1 MKNLSKTILILIFVM
16 LLLVIF
22 FAYTGIDARKPEQ
35 AMYKLIDKLIEINQA
50 INRMVRNLIWSIR
63 TGIEERFSR

>member
-1 MKNLSKTILILIFVM
+1 MNTSKAILILIFLM
-16 LLLVIF
+16 LLIIIF
-22 FAYTGIDARKPEQ
+22 FAYTGIDARKPED
-35 AMYKLIDKLIEINQA
+35 AMYKLIDKLTEINRA

>member
-1 MKNLSKTILILIFVM
+1 MNTSKAILIIIFIM
-16 LLLVIF
+16 LLIIIF

-35 AMYKLIDKLIEINQA
+35 ALFKLIDKITEINQVL
-50 INRMVRNLIWSIR
+50 NRMVRNLIWNIR

>member
-1 MKNLSKTILILIFVM
+1 MNPSKTILILIF
-16 LLLVIF
+16 LLLLIIIF
-22 FAYTGIDARKPEQ
+22 FAYTGIDPRKPEQ
-35 AMYKLIDKLIEINQA
+35 AMYTLIEKLTEVNRA

>member
-1 MKNLSKTILILIFVM
+1 MNTSKAILIVIFLM
-16 LLLVIF
+16 LLIIIF
-22 FAYTGIDARKPEQ
+22 FAYTGIDARKPED
-35 AMYKLIDKLIEINQA
+35 AMYKLIDKATEINRA

>member
-1 MKNLSKTILILIFVM
+1 MNISKAILILIFLT
-16 LLLVIF
+16 LLIIIF
-22 FAYTGIDARKPEQ
+22 FAYTGIDARKPEE
-35 AMYKLIDKLIEINQA
+35 AMYKLIDKLTEINRA

>member
-1 MKNLSKTILILIFVM
+1 MNTSKAILIVIFLM
-16 LLLVIF
+16 LLIILF
-22 FAYTGIDARKPEQ
+22 FAYTGIDARKPED
-35 AMYKLIDKLIEINQA
+35 AMYKLIDKLTEINRA

>member
-1 MKNLSKTILILIFVM
+1 MNTSKAILIIIFI
-16 LLLVIF
+16 LLLIIIF

-50 INRMVRNLIWSIR
+50 INRMVRNLIWNIR
-63 TGIEERFSR
+63 TGIQERFQR

>member
-1 MKNLSKTILILIFVM
+1 MNTSKAILIIIFIM
-16 LLLVIF
+16 LLIIIF

-63 TGIEERFSR
+63 TGIQERFSR

>member
-1 MKNLSKTILILIFVM
+1 MNPSKAILIIVFLI
-16 LLLVIF
+16 LLIIIF
-22 FAYTGIDARKPEQ
+22 FAYTGIDARKPED
-35 AMYKLIDKLIEINQA
+35 AMYKLIDKLTELNRA

>member
-1 MKNLSKTILILIFVM
+1 MNTSKTILIIIFLM
-16 LLLVIF
+16 LLIIIF
-22 FAYTGIDARKPEQ
+22 FAYTGIDARKPED
-35 AMYKLIDKLIEINQA
+35 AMYKLIDKITELNRA

>member
-1 MKNLSKTILILIFVM
+1 MNPSKTILIIIFLM
-16 LLLVIF
+16 LLIIIF
-22 FAYTGIDARKPEQ
+22 FAYTGIDARKPEE
-35 AMYKLIDKLIEINQA
+35 AMYTLIEKLTELNRA

>member
-1 MKNLSKTILILIFVM
+1 MNTSKAILIVIFLM
-16 LLLVIF
+16 LLIIIF
-22 FAYTGIDARKPEQ
+22 FAYTGIDASKPED
-35 AMYKLIDKLIEINQA
+35 AMYKLIDKATEINRA

>member
-1 MKNLSKTILILIFVM
+1 MNTSKTILIIIFLTLLII
-16 LLLVIF
+16 IF
-22 FAYTGIDARKPEQ
+22 FAYTGIDARKPED
-35 AMYKLIDKLIEINQA
+35 AMYKLIDKLTELNRA

>member
-1 MKNLSKTILILIFVM
+1 MNTSKAILIIIFIM
-16 LLLVIF
+16 LLIIIF

-35 AMYKLIDKLIEINQA
+35 AIFKLIDKLTEINQVL
-50 INRMVRNLIWSIR
+50 NRMVRNLIWNIR